1 MSTKGLRKNFINKY
15 SILNSA
21 KLKYF
26 SSGI

>member
-1 MSTKGLRKNFINKY
+1 MSPKGLRKNLINKY

-26 SSGI
+26 SSGV